1 MDGLENQAH
10 NLPYELSTFVGREH
24 ERAQLVTQLRD
35 ARLVTLVGPG
45 GVGKTRLAL
54 RVARDVLSAF
64 PDGVWLAELAPL
76 KSDGLVAAA
85 VGAAVGV
92 REQANEA
99 LVDTLAA
106 AFSYGRVLI
115 ILDNCE
121 HLVSACAA
129 VAERLLQR
137 CASVRVLATSREP
150 LRVPGEVTWVVPP
163 LTVPPPEG
171 EPIEPGELAR
181 CDAVNLFVQRARAV
195 HPQFTLTDRNVEP
208 ISRICRRL
216 DGLPLALELAAA
228 RIRVLSIDEIAAR
241 LDDRF
246 DLLVAGVR
254 TATLRQ
260 QTLRAAIDWSY
271 ELLSEDERRLFARL
285 SVFAATFSID
295 AVEAVCADTVDG
307 LLDLLS
313 RLVERSLLVVDVAAA
328 DGQTRYRL
336 LESMRV
342 FAAEHLVADGD
353 SDLVQQ
359 RLAAWCLKLGE
370 QAEAAFRGRDQGRW
384 LHWTEREHDN
394 LRQALEWLV
403 GRGDASAALRLAGA
417 VFWSWALHKRW
428 GEARAL
434 LRRVLALPGARTAG
448 RERAKALVGLGTVS
462 VFLGDLETARAS
474 FEETIAIGSVIG
486 DERLAMEGRG
496 ASQLLH
502 QFAGDFSLLEDEAL
516 SMLEDARRMGHTWG
530 EARTLEMLAQ
540 VAASHADQ
548 AQATAYL
555 TDAERLARAS
565 GDSWGLARVLEAM
578 GDLKRSIGEHALAG
592 RLYVQ
597 SQALFAELGLGPN
610 PAVIHNLGYVDLAA
624 SDARSAAEHFVQAMA
639 LFRRVGDRR
648 GTAECLIGIGCVH
661 SARGHASRAVRLFAA
676 GHTALDALGTHLW
689 PSNHRDYERWL
700 AAACGRLTNAAFDDA
715 WQQGQ
720 TLSVEA
726 AVAECTADR
735 LPDAPTDRTPA
746 AQLTRREREVASLVA
761 RGLSNRQVAEA
772 LVVTEKT
779 VANHLQRAAE
789 KLDVHS
795 RAHLAA
801 RAAELGLTA

>member
-54 RVARDVLSAF
+54 RVARDVLSVF

-76 KSDGLVAAA
+76 QSDGLVAAA
-85 VGAAVGV
+85 VGAVVGV

-106 AFSYGRVLI
+106 AFSHGCVLI

-121 HLVSACAA
+121 HLVTACAA
-129 VAERLLQR
+129 LTERLLQR
-137 CASVRVLATSREP
+137 CPSVRVLATSREP
-150 LRVPGEVTWVVPP
+150 LRVRGEVTWVVRP
-163 LTVPPPEG
+163 LTVPPEG
-171 EPIEPGELAR
+171 EPIELLELAR
-181 CDAVNLFVQRARAV
+181 CDAVNLFVQRASAV
-195 HPQFTLTDRNVEP
+195 HPQFTLTDRNVRP

-228 RIRVLSIDEIAAR
+228 RIRVLSTDEIAAR

-246 DLLVAGVR
+246 DLLVAGAR

-271 ELLSEDERRLFARL
+271 ELLSEDDRRLFARL
-285 SVFAATFSID
+285 SVFPATFSID
-295 AVEAVCADTVDG
+295 AVEAVCADPVDG
-307 LLDLLS
+307 LLDLLP

-328 DGQTRYRL
+328 DGQTRYRS

-342 FAAEHLVADGD
+342 FAAEHLVAYGN
-353 SDLVQQ
+353 SDLLQQ

-434 LRRVLALPGARTAG
+434 LRQVLRCRGAQTAG
-448 RERAKALVGLGTVS
+448 RERAKALVGLGTMS

-516 SMLEDARRMGHTWG
+516 SMLEDARRVGHTWG

-548 AQATAYL
+548 AQAVAYL
-555 TDAERLARAS
+555 TDAGRLARAS
-565 GDSWGLARVLEAM
+565 GDSWGLARVLEAV

-597 SQALFAELGLGPN
+597 SQALYAELGLGPN
-610 PAVIHNLGYVDLAA
+610 PGVIHNLGYVDLAA
-624 SDARSAAEHFVQAMA
+624 SNTRSAAEHFVQAMA

-648 GTAECLIGIGCVH
+648 GAAECLIGIGCVH
-661 SARGHASRAVRLFAA
+661 SARGHARRAVRLFAA

-700 AAACGRLTNAAFDDA
+700 AAARGRLTTAAFDDA
-715 WQQGQ
+715 W
-720 TLSVEA
+720 A
-726 AVAECTADR
+726 AR
-735 LPDAPTDRTPA
+735 SDALCRSGCRRVHGRPA
-746 AQLTRREREVASLVA
+746 AR
-761 RGLSNRQVAEA
+761 
-772 LVVTEKT
+772 
-779 VANHLQRAAE
+779 
-789 KLDVHS
+789 
-795 RAHLAA
+795 RAH
-801 RAAELGLTA
+801 R